1 MKNKSRIRII
11 LIALLVIV
19 ISLSVGFG
27 TWIISNYVNSKPN
40 DGVNKVITRY
50 LDSKTAVYDGNVL
63 LPSSK
68 EIGTVG
74 DFGNE
79 DISYYF
85 STDNGNTYNKCIN
98 DSTNSVGPINAGS
111 YLIKVEYTLKYKDT
125 DGNDQEKVYTK
136 DGITF
141 EIRPFKINSSNT
153 KYSILGEYEYT
164 GSEIK
169 PNLVLTTTISSSK
182 VFTLTSN
189 DYSITGAT
197 NASTNA
203 TATITGKGN
212 YEGTIQI
219 NYVINKKH
227 ISLVKKTY
235 EIEYNSTS
243 RDAGK
248 WSNFSSQLKNLIEFI
263 DKNGNSITVNND
275 QYDVGIYDGTFGYG
289 LDESKNNN
297 SLTLI
302 LKNIDISTCSNG
314 INVSEIL
321 SNATKKY
328 EYVIGSTYEIQVKIT
343 SDNYL
348 LDNSSLKNIL
358 KYKTTLVNGKYYT
371 IEEAMTLS
379 SGTITFP
386 GDASSVGTFV
396 YTSFTNLETTPY
408 GKYNFTLNNRTLLL
422 PFENSLVEKSILST
436 KTGTSYGNVYSAL
449 YIPKQVSIYVENSAK
464 ISICA
469 EIGYNLNVS
478 TTLVQKHGVIYND
491 GNIIFNES
499 TYLYS
504 YGYIKGKGRIEMK
517 NDSLCMALFSVHD
530 FPGGSAA
537 SSMYTK
543 VLVTNSWTFHTISCE
558 LFLYSGCQYQ
568 SFFHVVLSDTDC
580 DASPIL
586 VGKGDKKDQ
595 NCLFIP
601 NEIKSSNYLRLTSSP
616 AISWKTKNE
625 KGYLHYSLINGCN
638 QIIGQRDQI
647 EINGEYNDST
657 FSMEITGYKKVGPIS
672 IPVNVKFNTSTSISA
687 TIGLADVVINENSS
701 LILTKSSYLFLPG
714 SKMEIK
720 KGGKLEIGTNVNL
733 SFTTITE
740 LNSLYPTK
748 PNCFQNKSV
757 DHDDA
762 VLNIA
767 GEITLDSSGCIGGK
781 IIATDEN
788 ARLFFASGTLS
799 TSYNIYY
806 DTNSPYYKPGT
817 ATAKGSIDNV
827 DGNFT
832 SGSYVSTINANGDG
846 FTWISESNVTIYN
859 VSFYDGDTL
868 ITTIQIQVL
877 SGNTYEIKST
887 IFDYDKLFYKLNADN
902 PWLQTI
908 NGISAIGIDI
918 STLADSNNNLNLYA
932 NWVEKTYSIMYTAS
946 YGKTSD
952 GSINYIS
959 QDDPNLT
966 YTNLLSTFTISD
978 FVNNVLQIT
987 TIPSYTVD
995 GVVKNFK
1002 GFYIGIDDSVNQL
1015 ISEITLN
1022 QFKKFIDTYG
1032 ETQALPL
1039 YFKFVDV
1046 EQVSIEYDA
1055 TYDGVN
1061 NVTHNDAVSTRGTS
1075 ELVDSGSTIYLPDLS
1090 DVTKANLVNNNT
1102 YLYYFV
1108 GWQLEGDPSI
1118 TYLPE
1123 EAFNAIQ
1130 GTKFV
1135 SVWKLKEITLTINHD
1150 ENTSTTEYY
1159 KEGSIIDKMSE
1170 PTRTGYKFNGFTLD
1184 GITEDAIN
1192 NKWTFI
1198 KNNPTITINWLKYFS
1213 IFIIEEEAKVTI
1225 EKTKAVK
1232 GEFIEF
1238 TVSYYKN
1245 NNKKTTAN
1253 GVSLNGV
1260 STGTSFSFTMPEN
1273 DVTITAHSEESCVLP
1288 DTLIT
1293 MADGTYKRAEDIV
1306 VGDIVMAFN
1315 HETGRFEPNV
1325 IIINEHS
1332 DQPATWHTILNLKFS
1347 DNTLTRICGEQGFFD
1362 VTLNKYIYIT
1372 TSNYEDFIGHQFYG
1386 VKSSTDLSKKIVT
1399 LESCYLT
1406 EEFTKVYSPDS
1417 ARHFNILA
1425 DNMLQMPALLD
1436 GLFNIFEYD
1445 SETLQF
1451 DQAKMQEDI
1460 EKYGL
1465 LSYDDF
1471 KDILP
1476 YEVYL
1481 MIPAEYLKVSIGKG
1495 YITWDIFYS
1504 YVDLWLDKL
1513 YRKQ

>member
-79 DISYYF
+79 DITYYF
-85 STDNGNTYNKCIN
+85 STDNGNTYKKCIN

-243 RDAGK
+243 RDARK

-263 DKNGNSITVNND
+263 DKNGNSITVNNE

-302 LKNIDISTCSNG
+302 LTNIEIGDYRNG
-314 INVSEIL
+314 TNVSKIL

-343 SDNYL
+343 SDNYV
-348 LDNSSLKNIL
+348 LDNGSLKNIL
-358 KYKTTLVNGKYYT
+358 KYKTTIVNGKYYT

-379 SGTITFP
+379 SGIITFP
-386 GDASSVGTFV
+386 GDASGVGTFV

-408 GKYNFTLNNRTLLL
+408 NKRSFILNGRSLIV
-422 PFENSLVEKSILST
+422 PYDNSSTEKSLLSEAV
-436 KTGTSYGNVYSAL
+436 GTAYGNVYTAL
-449 YIPKQVSIYVENSAK
+449 YIPQK
-464 ISICA
+464 ISISVINGGKISVA
-469 EIGYNLNVS
+469 SEIGYNQSVS
-478 TTLVQKHGVIYND
+478 TTLSRNHGVI
-491 GNIIFNES
+491 FNNGTISFES
-499 TYLYS
+499 STTLNS
-504 YGYIKGKGRIEMK
+504 YGYIKGIGKIEMK
-517 NDSLCMALFSVHD
+517 NGSECKALFSVHD
-530 FPGGSAA
+530 FPGGRAGSN
-537 SSMYTK
+537 MYTD
-543 VLVTNSWTFHTISCE
+543 VLVTNSWTFHSISCE
-558 LFLYSGCQYQ
+558 LYLYSGSQYK
-568 SFFHVVLSDTDC
+568 SAFHVVLSSTDC
-580 DASPIL
+580 DAEPVL
-586 VGKGDKKDQ
+586 VGNGKDTSQ

-601 NEIKSSNYLRLTSSP
+601 KSINNNTYLKITSSP
-616 AISWKTKNE
+616 AQAWKNGNE
-625 KGYLHYSLINGCN
+625 AGNLHYSLINGCN
-638 QIIGQRDQI
+638 QLLGQRDII
-647 EINGEYNDST
+647 EINGDYIDSQFKMKVSAFGFT
-657 FSMEITGYKKVGPIS
+657 INFS
-672 IPVNVKFNTSTSISA
+672 TSTSSSA
-687 TIGLADVVINENSS
+687 TIGLADIVINENSS
-701 LILTKSSYLFLPG
+701 LSLSKSSYLFLPG
-714 SKMEIK
+714 SKLEIK
-720 KGGKLEIGTNVNL
+720 KSGKLEVGTNVNL
-733 SFTTITE
+733 SFTTIAE
-740 LNSLYPTK
+740 LNSLYSTTT
-748 PNCFQNKSV
+748 NCFQNKSV

-767 GEITLDSSGCIGGK
+767 GELTLAANAYIGGK
-781 IIATDEN
+781 IVSIDEN
-788 ARLFFASGTLS
+788 ARLYFASGNLFS
-799 TSYNIYY
+799 SYKIYY
-806 DTNSPYYKPGT
+806 DTNKPYFKPGT

-832 SGSYVSTINANGDG
+832 SGSYVSTANANGDG

-946 YGKTSD
+946 YGTTSD

-978 FVNNVLQIT
+978 FVNNVLKIT

-1032 ETQALPL
+1032 ETQDLPL

-1108 GWQLEGDPSI
+1108 GWQLEGDTSI

-1170 PTRTGYKFNGFTLD
+1170 PTRTGYRFNGFTLE
-1184 GITEDAIN
+1184 GIVEDTIN
-1192 NKWTFI
+1192 NTWSFTT
-1198 KNNPTITINWLKYFS
+1198 NNPIITAKWLKYYN
-1213 IFIIEEEAKVTI
+1213 IKV
-1225 EKTKAVK
+1225 EDK
-1232 GEFIEF
+1232 GGTANLPTSQACEGDFIEF
-1238 TVSYYKN
+1238 TVDYQNTGSPN
-1245 NNKKTTAN
+1245 TTAT
-1253 GVSLNGV
+1253 GVTLTGDS
-1260 STGTSFSFTMPEN
+1260 SGTSFSFTMPAN
-1273 DVTITAHSEESCVLP
+1273 DVTITVSSSSCIVEG
-1288 DTLIT
+1288 TLIT
-1293 MADGTYKRAEDIV
+1293 LADGSKKKVEDLLLTDKLLV
-1306 VGDIVMAFN
+1306 FN
-1315 HETGRFEPNV
+1315 HNTGTYDIGNILF
-1325 IIINEHS
+1325 INNHNNIS
-1332 DQPATWHTILNLKFS
+1332 AKQRILNLEFS
-1347 DNTLTRICGEQGFFD
+1347 DGSMLRIVENHGLFDLETLKYEYIDEYNYENYINHRFYKGTLTGE
-1362 VTLNKYIYIT
+1362 
-1372 TSNYEDFIGHQFYG
+1372 NYESGYATLISAYVTVEETRIYAIITAGYMNSFTNDFI
-1386 VKSSTDLSKKIVT
+1386 SMPTMLSYSNAIV
-1399 LESCYLT
+1399 
-1406 EEFTKVYSPDS
+1406 
-1417 ARHFNILA
+1417 
-1425 DNMLQMPALLD
+1425 
-1436 GLFNIFEYD
+1436 NIFDYNENLMYD
-1445 SETLQF
+1445 QE
-1451 DQAKMQEDI
+1451 KMMADI

-1465 LSYDDF
+1465 YTYDDF
-1471 KDILP
+1471 KHLIT
-1476 YEVYL
+1476 YESF
-1481 MIPAEYLKVSIGKG
+1481 IASPAMYLKVAIGKG
-1495 YITWDIFYS
+1495 YITEEEIFICINY
-1504 YVDLWLDKL
+1504 LINKGLI
-1513 YRKQ
+1513 Q